1 MHSSRVEERYA
12 HLRMATDFE
21 RQRKWWDA
29 QASTEDQDRDDES
42 INRALRWREIERHL
56 EGVRTIL
63 DIGGGTG
70 AFSIPLAKRGL
81 KVTHVDLSP
90 QMLERARAKA
100 KADGL
105 TTIEFVEANAVD
117 LSRLGDGRFDLVLNL
132 DGAVSF
138 CGPAAKAALH
148 ESARLT
154 GRTLI
159 VTVSHRAWMAAAS
172 VGESLQTA
180 GDVLP
185 SAQEMF
191 DHGQGP
197 STSSGG
203 GDDFGGAVRSFLP
216 EELAAAIRG
225 EGLYVERVG
234 GLGSLSLLAGPEA
247 VRRATSE
254 ESLLARFVDL
264 ADRFDREIMPQG
276 PGTRQR
282 AGLIAVAH
290 RA

>member
-1 MHSSRVEERYA
+1 
-12 HLRMATDFE
+12 MATDFE
-21 RQRKWWDA
+21 LQRRWWDA
-29 QASTEDQDRDDES
+29 KASTEDDDRDDEAV
-42 INRALRWREIERHL
+42 NRALRWREIERHL
-56 EGVRTIL
+56 DGVETVL
-63 DIGGGTG
+63 DVGGGTG

-81 KVTHVDLSP
+81 KVTHVDFSP

-100 KADGL
+100 EGL
-105 TTIEFVEANAVD
+105 DTIEFVEANAVD
-117 LSRLGDGRFDLVLNL
+117 LTSLGERTFDLVLNL
-132 DGAVSF
+132 DGAISF

-159 VTVSHRAWMAAAS
+159 VTVSHRAWMTA
-172 VGESLQTA
+172 VWLGQSLEAA

-191 DHGQGP
+191 DHGEWRQEEAEDAE
-197 STSSGG
+197 T
-203 GDDFGGAVRSFLP
+203 FAKGATDGYLGALRSFLP
-216 EELAAAIRG
+216 EELAASIRA

-234 GLGSLSLLAGPEA
+234 GLGSLSLLAGREA
-247 VRRATSE
+247 VRRAAAEQT
-254 ESLLARFVDL
+254 LMQRFIEL

>member
-1 MHSSRVEERYA
+1 
-12 HLRMATDFE
+12 MATDFE
-21 RQRKWWDA
+21 LQRRWWDA
-29 QASTEDQDRDDES
+29 KASTEDDDRDDEA

-56 EGVRTIL
+56 DGVRTVL
-63 DIGGGTG
+63 DVGGGTG

-81 KVTHVDLSP
+81 SVTHVDLSP
-90 QMLERARAKA
+90 QMLERAKA
-100 KADGL
+100 KATGL
-105 TTIEFVEANAVD
+105 STIEFVEANAVD
-117 LSRLGDGRFDLVLNL
+117 LSSLGERTFDLVLNL
-132 DGAVSF
+132 DGAISF

-159 VTVSHRAWMAAAS
+159 VTVSHRAWMTA
-172 VGESLQTA
+172 VWLGQSLEAA

-191 DHGQGP
+191 DRGEWRQDTATDAETFAAGA
-197 STSSGG
+197 TGG
-203 GDDFGGAVRSFLP
+203 YLGTLRSFLP
-216 EELAAAIRG
+216 EELAASIRA

-234 GLGSLSLLAGPEA
+234 GLGSLSLLAGREA
-247 VRRATSE
+247 VRRAATDDA
-254 ESLLARFVDL
+254 LLQRFVEL